1 MNNNYT
7 DIITNIKLKLH
18 ILTSISYIT
27 ISHILSVYIII
38 LYILSNILHI
48 LFSQI
53 YYSYTDTFTLSVN
66 SEHIQS
72 TTNPE
77 VKHIERQVDGI
88 STLKVFWRATKYL
101 DFK

>member
-1 MNNNYT
+1 MINNYT
-7 DIITNIKLKLH
+7 NMITNIKLKLH
-18 ILTSISYIT
+18 MLTSISYI
-27 ISHILSVYIII
+27 SRSPHILSVYIII

-77 VKHIERQVDGI
+77 VRQLKI
-88 STLKVFWRATKYL
+88 SHKATI
-101 DFK
+101 